1 MDNLDDILP
10 DIEAGIEDLLYTL
23 NSIDSKLEKI
33 NNKLDKI
40 NKD

>member
-10 DIEAGIEDLLYTL
+10 DIEAGIEDLIDTL
-23 NSIDSKLEKI
+23 NNLDTLKSIDSKLEE
-33 NNKLDKI
+33 I

>member
-10 DIEAGIEDLLYTL
+10 DIEAGIEDLLDTL
-23 NSIDSKLEKI
+23 NSIDSKLEEI

>member
-10 DIEAGIEDLLYTL
+10 DIEAGIEDSLDTL
-23 NSIDSKLEKI
+23 NSIDSKLEEI